1 MEKKVP
7 YRRHKVVYEDLYDHI
22 VEQGLALDN
31 LLYALLT
38 ILKSVH
44 VKLRIIDP
52 TFYFFMSHKST
63 KHTHHTNHQNL
74 KKPAI

>member
-1 MEKKVP
+1 M
-7 YRRHKVVYEDLYDHI
+7 HEDLYDHI

-44 VKLRIIDP
+44 VKTKIIEP
-52 TFYFFMSHKST
+52 TFHFFHVAQID
-63 KHTHHTNHQNL
+63 KHIHHTNHHNL
-74 KKPAI
+74 AKTAI

>member
-1 MEKKVP
+1 V
-7 YRRHKVVYEDLYDHI
+7 HEDLYDHI

-44 VKLRIIDP
+44 VKAKIIDP
-52 TFYFFMSHKST
+52 TFYFFYVAQIDKTYTPHQPSKSS
-63 KHTHHTNHQNL
+63 KNRYLNNKNHE
-74 KKPAI
+74 